1 MANFHDKIVL
11 NKYLLSLFGIDAIGT
26 KIISKEGVEVFK
38 ELKYSAAEGYTE
50 EGNTRFLEHLKQH
63 LYLTEHV
70 TETMLQQYDENI
82 VRYTHQISERRDE
95 LIVWKYFQYL
105 SLLFTEIYLDKF
117 FGNKTQLQHDLN
129 QFVKKFNTKQLEA
142 VGVKKQKKK
151 EQAYQVGAFKETDLN
166 KLAFW
171 NATGSGKT
179 LLMHINIKQYLH
191 YAQKHSKGHESKILL
206 ITPNEPLSRQ
216 HLTDFQRSGIP
227 ANIFTKNQSAMFSG
241 REVEIIEVSKLS
253 EESKEKTVAV
263 DSFETHNLVLID
275 EGHGGMSGDQWKRFR
290 DKLSTTGFAFEY
302 SATFGQAIS
311 AAAKGKKDELTQEYA
326 KSILFDY
333 SYKYFYEDGYGKD
346 YRILNLK
353 EDNVDFK
360 NKYLTANLLSFYQQL
375 LIFKNKPDIATQ
387 FRLFKPLWVFV
398 GSSVN
403 AVRTENK
410 KETSDVLDIVH
421 FLTDFLKNRE
431 EYTRNIGLILSNKA
445 GLIDSKGYSI
455 FEGSFNYLE
464 ELELTPEQIFEG
476 INKEVFHN
484 HHIGA
489 NLYLDNLKGATGELG
504 LRVGDTDKYFGV
516 INVGDEKKL
525 HDLAM
530 NNGILGTDKDFSESL
545 FAQIEPKDNKP
556 PKQEINLLIG
566 SKKFTEGWSSWRVSS
581 MGLMN
586 IGKSEGSQIIQL
598 FGRGVRLQG
607 YEFSLKRSL
616 GLDEYQRPENL
627 KALRK
632 YLRPLE
638 TLQIFGVKANYM
650 EKFKELLEEEG
661 LPTNT
666 GDWVTITIPTQQKVD
681 IATSDLKLIQVKES
695 ENFKRKELIKLE
707 LNTDVFSHKQ
717 VGVDWYPKIDTL
729 ESNRTSRAETTKQ
742 IGYLQTHHFAL
753 IDWTKVYFE
762 IQTFKASK
770 GYPNM
775 KIELT
780 ALQEIIQS
788 RAWYRVYIPQDKME
802 FSSFKNVQVWQELV
816 TVLLKKYMEQYYLYF
831 KNKFNAD
838 HIETRTLQP
847 TDDNLILQYDI
858 RLNKNEKVEELEKKF
873 MQLKANVSD
882 STFRTLQ
889 IASQVEAFDHLFH
902 LYKPLVYV
910 GKGYEN
916 KLQVYPVAL
925 NDAEHLFMQDFEKQ
939 VVQIKEAKEL
949 DEVFLL
955 RNQSKKGIG
964 FFAEGNNFYPDFIL
978 WIKKGSTQ
986 YLTFIDPK
994 GIRNSK
1000 GINDPKIQFYK
1011 YLAEKVQPQV
1021 ISENLV
1027 LNSFI
1032 ISNTKW
1038 IEVNW
1043 KDNLSISDFN
1053 ENHVFFQEDQ
1063 NAEYISMLLDMVVK
1077 DVTIA

>member
-1 MANFHDKIVL
+1 MANFHDKILL

-26 KIISKEGVEVFK
+26 KIVSKNGVEVFK
-38 ELKYSAAEGYTE
+38 ELKLSSSEGYTE
-50 EGNTRFLEHLKQH
+50 EGNTRFLEQLKAH

-82 VRYTHQISERRDE
+82 VRYTHEISEGREE
-95 LIVWKYFQYL
+95 LIIWKYFQYL

-117 FGNKTQLQHDLN
+117 FSNKNQLQHDLN
-129 QFVKKFNTKQLEA
+129 EFVKLFNGKQIEQKRGKEIKKGA
-142 VGVKKQKKK
+142 V
-151 EQAYQVGAFKETDLN
+151 YQVTPFKETDLN

-179 LLMHINIKQYLH
+179 LLMHVNIKQYLH
-191 YAQKHSKGHESKILL
+191 YAHKHTKGHDSKILL
-206 ITPNEPLSRQ
+206 ITPNEPLSQQ
-216 HLTDFQRSGIP
+216 HLLDFKLSGIP
-227 ANIFTKNQSAMFSG
+227 ANIFTKNQSGVFSG

-253 EESKEKTVAV
+253 EESKDKTVAV
-263 DSFETHNLVLID
+263 DSFETQNLVLVD

-311 AAAKGKKDELTQEYA
+311 ASDKKKKDDLTQEYS

-353 EDNVDFK
+353 EDNADFK

-375 LIFKNKPDIATQ
+375 LIYKNKPEIAMQ
-387 FRLFKPLWVFV
+387 FRLYKPLWVFV

-421 FLTDFLKNRE
+421 FLSDFLKNKD
-431 EYTRNIGLILSNKA
+431 EYIKNIELILSNKA
-445 GLIDSKGYSI
+445 GMLDKNGFSI
-455 FEGSFNYLE
+455 FEGSFAYLE
-464 ELELTPEQIFEG
+464 ELELTPDQIFEG
-476 INKEVFHN
+476 INLEVFHN
-484 HHIGA
+484 HNIGA
-489 NLYLDNLKGATGELG
+489 NLYLDNLKGANGELG

-530 NNGILGTDKDFSESL
+530 NNGILGNDKEFSESL
-545 FAQIEPKDNKP
+545 FTQINLAK

-607 YEFSLKRSL
+607 YEFSLKRSQ
-616 GLDEYQRPENL
+616 GLDDYQKPENL
-627 KALRK
+627 KQVRK
-632 YLRPLE
+632 HLRPLE

-650 EKFKELLEEEG
+650 DRFKELLEEEG

-666 GDWVTITIPTQQKVD
+666 GDWVTITIPTQNKFD
-681 IATSDLKLIQVKES
+681 IAASDLKLIQVKES
-695 ENFKRKELIKLE
+695 ESFKRKEIVTLK
-707 LNTDVFSHKQ
+707 LNTSVFRNKQ
-717 VGVDWYPKIDTL
+717 VDVDWYPKIDSL
-729 ESNRTSRAETTKQ
+729 ESTRSSKVETTKQ
-742 IGYLQTHHFAL
+742 MCYLESTHLAL
-753 IDWTKVYFE
+753 VDWTIVYFE
-762 IQTFKASK
+762 IQNFKAGK
-770 GYPNM
+770 GFSNLE
-775 KIELT
+775 IDLT
-780 ALQEIIQS
+780 KLREIIQS
-788 RAWYRVYIPQDKME
+788 NTWYKLYIPQDKMD
-802 FSSFKNVQVWQELV
+802 FSSIKNVSVWQEL
-816 TVLLKKYMEQYYLYF
+816 TSVLLKKYIEQYYLYF
-831 KNKFNAD
+831 KNSFNAD
-838 HIETRTLQP
+838 HIETRVLLP
-847 TDDNLILQYDI
+847 TDENLILQYDI
-858 RLNKNEKVEELEKKF
+858 RLNKNEEVDDIEKKF
-873 MQLKANVSD
+873 VKLKTDLSE
-882 STFRTLQ
+882 STFKTLKIANQ
-889 IASQVEAFDHLFH
+889 IEAFDNLIH
-902 LYKPLVYV
+902 LYKPLIYL

-916 KLQVYPVAL
+916 RIHVFPVAL
-925 NDAEHLFMQDFEKQ
+925 NDAEYQFMKDFEVQ
-939 VVQIKEAKEL
+939 VEQIKDKKGIE
-949 DEVFLL
+949 EVFLL

-978 WIKKGSTQ
+978 WIKKEDKQ

-994 GIRNSK
+994 GIRNSR
-1000 GINDPKIQFYK
+1000 GISDPKIQFFK
-1011 YLAEKVQPQV
+1011 YLSDKVQPQV
-1021 ISENLV
+1021 ATENLI

-1043 KDNLSISDFN
+1043 KENLEILDFN
-1053 ENHVFFQEDQ
+1053 ENHVLFQEEQRKD
-1063 NAEYISMLLDMVVK
+1063 YIQFMINRIVQ
-1077 DVTIA
+1077 

>member
-11 NKYLLSLFGIDAIGT
+11 NKYLLSLFGIDAIGS
-26 KIISKEGVEVFK
+26 KIVSKDGLEVFK
-38 ELKYSAAEGYTE
+38 ELKLSSSEGYTE
-50 EGNTRFLEHLKQH
+50 EGNTKFLEQLKTH
-63 LYLTEHV
+63 LYLTDNI
-70 TETMLQQYDENI
+70 TEAMLQQYDETI
-82 VRYTHQISERRDE
+82 VRYTHEISEGRDD

-117 FGNKTQLQHDLN
+117 FSNKKQLQHDVN
-129 QFVKKFNTKQLEA
+129 QFVKRYNAKEIEKYQ
-142 VGVKKQKKK
+142 GKKLHRG
-151 EQAYQVGAFKETDLN
+151 ESVYQVSAFQESDLN

-179 LLMHINIKQYLH
+179 LLMHVNIKQYLH
-191 YAQKHSKGHESKILL
+191 YAQKHSRGHESKILL

-216 HLTDFQRSGIP
+216 HLLDFRQSGIP
-227 ANIFTKNQSAMFSG
+227 ANIFTKNQSGMFTG
-241 REVEIIEVSKLS
+241 KEVEIIEVSKLS
-253 EESKEKTVAV
+253 EESKDKTVAV
-263 DSFETHNLVLID
+263 DSFETHNLVLVD

-290 DKLSTTGFAFEY
+290 DQLSKTGFAFEY

-311 AAAKGKKDELTQEYA
+311 AAAKGKKEELTQEYA

-375 LIFKNKPDIATQ
+375 LIFKNKPELATQ
-387 FRLFKPLWVFV
+387 YRLFKPLWVFV

-421 FLTDFLKNRE
+421 YLSDFLKNKD
-431 EYTRNIGLILSNKA
+431 EYIKIIGLILYNKA
-445 GLIDSKGYSI
+445 GLLDGKGYSI
-455 FEGSFNYLE
+455 FEGSFAYLE
-464 ELELTPEQIFEG
+464 ELELSPEQIFEG
-476 INKEVFHN
+476 INREVFHN
-484 HHIGA
+484 HNVGA

-545 FAQIEPKDNKP
+545 FNQINQAK
-556 PKQEINLLIG
+556 PKQEITLLIG

-616 GLDEYQRPENL
+616 GLDDYQRPENL
-627 KALRK
+627 KQVRK
-632 YLRPLE
+632 HLRPLE

-650 EKFKELLEEEG
+650 ERFKELLEEEG
-661 LPTNT
+661 LPTNA
-666 GDWVTITIPTQQKVD
+666 GDWVTITIPTQNKFD
-681 IATSDLKLIQVKES
+681 ISASDLKLIQVKES
-695 ENFKRKELIKLE
+695 ENFKRKEIVPLT
-707 LNTDVFSHKQ
+707 LNTDIFRSNQ
-717 VGVDWYPKIDTL
+717 VEVDWYPKIDSL
-729 ESNRTSRAETTKQ
+729 ESTKSNKVETAKQ
-742 IGYLQTHHFAL
+742 VCYLEAQHLAL

-762 IQTFKASK
+762 IQNFKASK
-770 GYPNM
+770 GLPNLE
-775 KIELT
+775 IELDQLKT
-780 ALQEIIQS
+780 IIHS
-788 RAWYRVYIPQDKME
+788 NAWYRVFIPQDKMD
-802 FSSFKNVQVWQELV
+802 FSTLKNLSVWQEL
-816 TVLLKKYMEQYYLYF
+816 TKVLLKKYIEQYYLFF

-838 HIETRTLQP
+838 HIETRKLLP

-858 RLNKNEKVEELEKKF
+858 RLNRNEEVEDIEKKF
-873 MQLKANVSD
+873 VKLKTEFSD
-882 STFRTLQ
+882 SAFKSIQ
-889 IASQVEAFDHLFH
+889 IANQVEAFDHLMH
-902 LYKPLVYV
+902 LYKPLIYL
-910 GKGYEN
+910 GKGYES
-916 KLQVYPVAL
+916 KIQVFPVAL
-925 NDAEHLFMQDFEKQ
+925 NDAEYQFMKDFESQ
-939 VVQIKEAKEL
+939 VPKIKEKYGLE
-949 DEVFLL
+949 EVFLL

-978 WIKKGSTQ
+978 WIKMDKKQ

-1000 GINDPKIQFYK
+1000 GITDPKIQFYK
-1011 YLAEKVQPQV
+1011 YLHEKVQPQV
-1021 ISENLV
+1021 IGEQLY

-1038 IEVNW
+1038 LEVNW
-1043 KDNLSISDFN
+1043 KESLTISDFN
-1053 ENHVFFQEDQ
+1053 EQHVFFQEEQ
-1063 NAEYISMLLDMVVK
+1063 SLIYIELLIEGI
-1077 DVTIA
+1077 VTL

>member
-11 NKYLLSLFGIDAIGT
+11 NKYLLSLFGIDAIGS
-26 KIISKEGVEVFK
+26 KIVSKDGLEVFK
-38 ELKYSAAEGYTE
+38 ELKLSSSEGYTE
-50 EGNTRFLEHLKQH
+50 EGNTKFLEQLKAH
-63 LYLTEHV
+63 LYLTENI
-70 TETMLQQYDENI
+70 TEAMLQQYDENI
-82 VRYTHQISERRDE
+82 VRYTHEISEGRDE

-117 FGNKTQLQHDLN
+117 FSNKKQLQHDVN
-129 QFVKKFNTKQLEA
+129 QFVKRFNAKEVEKYQ
-142 VGVKKQKKK
+142 GKKLPRG
-151 EQAYQVGAFKETDLN
+151 ESVYQVSSFQESDLN

-179 LLMHINIKQYLH
+179 LLMHVNIKQYLH
-191 YAQKHSKGHESKILL
+191 YAQKHSRGHESKILL

-216 HLTDFQRSGIP
+216 HLLDFRQSGIP
-227 ANIFTKNQSAMFSG
+227 ANIFTKNQSGMFTG
-241 REVEIIEVSKLS
+241 KEVEIIEVSKLS
-253 EESKEKTVAV
+253 EESKDKTVAV
-263 DSFETHNLVLID
+263 DSFETHNLVLVD

-290 DKLSTTGFAFEY
+290 DQLSKTGFAFEY

-311 AAAKGKKDELTQEYA
+311 AAAKGKKEELTQEYA

-375 LIFKNKPDIATQ
+375 LIFKNKPELATQ

-421 FLTDFLKNRE
+421 YLSDFLKNKD
-431 EYTRNIGLILSNKA
+431 EYVKVIGFILANKA
-445 GLIDSKGYSI
+445 GLLDSKGYSI
-455 FEGSFNYLE
+455 FEGSFAYLE
-464 ELELTPEQIFEG
+464 ELELSPEQIFEG
-476 INKEVFHN
+476 INREVFHN
-484 HHIGA
+484 HNIGA

-530 NNGILGTDKDFSESL
+530 NNGILGTEKDFSESL
-545 FAQIEPKDNKP
+545 FNQINQAK
-556 PKQEINLLIG
+556 PKQEITLLIG

-616 GLDEYQRPENL
+616 GLDDYQRPENL
-627 KALRK
+627 KQVRK
-632 YLRPLE
+632 HLRPLE

-650 EKFKELLEEEG
+650 ERFKELLEEEG
-661 LPTNT
+661 LPSNA
-666 GDWVTITIPTQQKVD
+666 GDWVTITIPTQNNFD
-681 IATSDLKLIQVKES
+681 ISASDLKLIQVKES
-695 ENFKRKELIKLE
+695 ENFKRKEIVPVI
-707 LNTDVFSHKQ
+707 LNTDIFRSKQ
-717 VGVDWYPKIDTL
+717 VDVDWYPKIDSL
-729 ESNRTSRAETTKQ
+729 ESTKSNKVETAKQ
-742 IGYLQTHHFAL
+742 VCYLEAQHLAL

-762 IQTFKASK
+762 IQNFKASK
-770 GYPNM
+770 GFPNLE
-775 KIELT
+775 IELDQLKT
-780 ALQEIIQS
+780 IIQS
-788 RAWYRVYIPQDKME
+788 NTWYRVFIPQDKMD
-802 FSSFKNVQVWQELV
+802 FSTLKNLSVWQELA
-816 TVLLKKYMEQYYLYF
+816 TVLLKKYIEQYYLFF

-838 HIETRTLQP
+838 HIETRKLLP

-858 RLNKNEKVEELEKKF
+858 RLNRNEEVEDIEKKF
-873 MQLKANVSD
+873 VKLKTEFSD
-882 STFRTLQ
+882 SAFKSIQ
-889 IASQVEAFDHLFH
+889 IANQVEAFDHLMH
-902 LYKPLVYV
+902 LYKPLIYL
-910 GKGYEN
+910 GKGYES
-916 KLQVYPVAL
+916 KIQVFPVAL
-925 NDAEHLFMQDFEKQ
+925 NDAEYQFMKDFESQ
-939 VVQIKEAKEL
+939 FANIKEKHGLE
-949 DEVFLL
+949 EVFLL

-978 WIKKGSTQ
+978 WIKMDKKQ

-1000 GINDPKIQFYK
+1000 GITDPKIQFYK
-1011 YLAEKVQPQV
+1011 YLHDKVQPQV
-1021 ISENLV
+1021 TGEQLY

-1038 IEVNW
+1038 LDVHW
-1043 KDNLSISDFN
+1043 KESLTISDFN
-1053 ENHVFFQEDQ
+1053 EQHVFFQEEQRADYVGQ
-1063 NAEYISMLLDMVVK
+1063 MISKVLN
-1077 DVTIA
+1077 

>member
-11 NKYLLSLFGIDAIGT
+11 NKYLLSLFGIDAIGS
-26 KIISKEGVEVFK
+26 KIVSKDGLEVFK
-38 ELKYSAAEGYTE
+38 ELKLSSSEGYTE
-50 EGNTRFLEHLKQH
+50 EGNTKFLEQLKAH
-63 LYLTEHV
+63 LYLTENV
-70 TETMLQQYDENI
+70 TESMLQLYDENI
-82 VRYTHQISERRDE
+82 VRYTNEISEGRDE
-95 LIVWKYFQYL
+95 IIVWKYFQYL

-117 FGNKTQLQHDLN
+117 FSNKKQLQHDLN
-129 QFVKKFNTKQLEA
+129 QFVKLYNNKQIELL
-142 VGVKKQKKK
+142 GGKKPKKG
-151 EQAYQVGAFKETDLN
+151 ENIFQVTPFKETDLN

-179 LLMHINIKQYLH
+179 LLMHVNIKQYLH

-216 HLTDFQRSGIP
+216 HLTDFQLSGIP
-227 ANIFTKNQSAMFSG
+227 ANIFTKNQSGMFSG
-241 REVEIIEVSKLS
+241 KEVEIIEVSKLS
-253 EESKEKTVAV
+253 EESKDKTVAV
-263 DSFETHNLVLID
+263 DSFETHNLVLVD

-290 DKLSTTGFAFEY
+290 DQLSTTGFAFEY

-311 AAAKGKKDELTQEYA
+311 AAAKGKKDELTQEYS

-353 EDNVDFK
+353 EDNADFK
-360 NKYLTANLLSFYQQL
+360 NKYLTANLLSYYQQL
-375 LIFKNKPDIATQ
+375 LIFKNKPELASQ

-403 AVRTENK
+403 AVRKENGLD
-410 KETSDVLDIVH
+410 TSDVLDIVH

-431 EYTRNIGLILSNKA
+431 DYIKNIGLILNNKA
-445 GLIDSKGYSI
+445 GLLDGKGYSI
-455 FEGSFNYLE
+455 FEGSFAYLE

-476 INKEVFHN
+476 INREVFHN
-484 HHIGA
+484 HNIGA
-489 NLYLDNLKGATGELG
+489 NLYLDNLKGASGELG

-530 NNGILGTDKDFSESL
+530 SNGILGSDKDFSESL
-545 FAQIEPKDNKP
+545 FAQINLTK

-607 YEFSLKRSL
+607 YDFSLKRSL
-616 GLDEYQRPENL
+616 GLDDYQRPENL
-627 KALRK
+627 KQVRK
-632 YLRPLE
+632 HLRPLE

-650 EKFKELLEEEG
+650 ERFKELLEEEG
-661 LPTNT
+661 LPTNA
-666 GDWVTITIPTQQKVD
+666 GDWITITVPTQNKLN
-681 IATSDLKLIQVKES
+681 IAESGLKLIQVKES
-695 ENFKRKELIKLE
+695 ENFKRKEIVSLK
-707 LNTDVFSHKQ
+707 LNTDVFRNKQ
-717 VGVDWYPKIDTL
+717 IDVDWYPKIDSL
-729 ESNRTSRAETTKQ
+729 ESIKSSKVETAKQ
-742 IGYLQTHHFAL
+742 ICYLESQHLAL

-762 IQTFKASK
+762 VQNFKASK
-770 GYPNM
+770 GYPNLE
-775 KIELT
+775 IELNG
-780 ALQEIIQS
+780 LKEIIQS
-788 RAWYRVYIPQDKME
+788 NAWYRIYIPQDKME
-802 FSSFKNVQVWQELV
+802 FSSIKNVGVWQELTV
-816 TVLLKKYMEQYYLYF
+816 VLLKKYIEQYYLYF
-831 KNKFNAD
+831 KNRFNAD
-838 HIETRTLQP
+838 HIETRQLLP

-858 RLNKNEKVEELEKKF
+858 RLNKNEEVEDIEKKF
-873 MQLKANVSD
+873 VKLKTDLSD
-882 STFRTLQ
+882 SSFKTLQ
-889 IASQVEAFDHLFH
+889 IANQVEAFDHLMH
-902 LYKPLVYV
+902 LYKPLIYL
-910 GKGYEN
+910 GKGYES
-916 KLQVYPVAL
+916 KIQVFPVAL
-925 NDAEHLFMQDFEKQ
+925 NDAEHQFMKDFE
-939 VVQIKEAKEL
+939 VQAERVKTQKGL

-978 WIKKGSTQ
+978 WLKKGNKQ
-986 YLTFIDPK
+986 YLTFVDPK

-1000 GINDPKIQFYK
+1000 GINDPKIQFFK
-1011 YLAEKVQPQV
+1011 YLNEKVQPQV
-1021 ISENLV
+1021 AAENLL

-1043 KDNLSISDFN
+1043 KESLTISDFN
-1053 ENHVFFQEDQ
+1053 TNHVYFQEDQ
-1063 NAEYISMLLDMVVK
+1063 NGDYISQMIDAIL
-1077 DVTIA
+1077 

>member
-11 NKYLLSLFGIDAIGT
+11 NKYLLSLFGIDVIGS
-26 KIISKEGVEVFK
+26 KIVSKDGLEVFK
-38 ELKYSAAEGYTE
+38 ELKLSSSEGYTE
-50 EGNTRFLEHLKQH
+50 EGNTKFLEQLKTH
-63 LYLTEHV
+63 LYLTDNI
-70 TETMLQQYDENI
+70 TEAMLQQYDENI
-82 VRYTHQISERRDE
+82 VRYTHEISEGRDD

-117 FGNKTQLQHDLN
+117 FSNKKQLQHDVN
-129 QFVKKFNTKQLEA
+129 QFVKRFNAKEIEKYQ
-142 VGVKKQKKK
+142 GKKLPRG
-151 EQAYQVGAFKETDLN
+151 ESVYQVSSFQESDLN

-179 LLMHINIKQYLH
+179 LLMHVNIKQYLH
-191 YAQKHSKGHESKILL
+191 YAQKHSRGHESKILL

-216 HLTDFQRSGIP
+216 HLLDFRQSGIP
-227 ANIFTKNQSAMFSG
+227 ANIFTKNQSGMFTG
-241 REVEIIEVSKLS
+241 KEVEIIEVSKLS
-253 EESKEKTVAV
+253 EESKDKTVAV
-263 DSFETHNLVLID
+263 DSFETHNLVLVD
-275 EGHGGMSGDQWKRFR
+275 EGHGGMSGEQWKNFR

-311 AAAKGKKDELTQEYA
+311 AAPKDKKEKLTQEYA

-375 LIFKNKPDIATQ
+375 LIFKNKPELATQ
-387 FRLFKPLWVFV
+387 YRLFKPLWVFV

-421 FLTDFLKNRE
+421 YLSDFLKNKD
-431 EYTRNIGLILSNKA
+431 EYIKIIGLILSNKA
-445 GLIDSKGYSI
+445 GLLDGKGYSI
-455 FEGSFNYLE
+455 FEGSFAYLE
-464 ELELTPEQIFEG
+464 ELELSPEQIFEG
-476 INKEVFHN
+476 INREVFHN
-484 HHIGA
+484 HNIGA
-489 NLYLDNLKGATGELG
+489 NLYLDNLKGASGELG
-504 LRVGDTDKYFGV
+504 LRVGDSDKYFGV

-545 FAQIEPKDNKP
+545 FNQINQAK
-556 PKQEINLLIG
+556 PKQEITLLIG

-616 GLDEYQRPENL
+616 GLDDYQRPENL
-627 KALRK
+627 KQVRK
-632 YLRPLE
+632 HLRPLE
-638 TLQIFGVKANYM
+638 TLQIFGVKSNYM
-650 EKFKELLEEEG
+650 ERFKELLEEEG
-661 LPTNT
+661 LPTNA
-666 GDWVTITIPTQQKVD
+666 GDWVTITIPTQNKFD
-681 IATSDLKLIQVKES
+681 ISASDLKLIQVKES
-695 ENFKRKELIKLE
+695 ENFKRKEIVPVT
-707 LNTDVFSHKQ
+707 LNTDIFRSKQ
-717 VGVDWYPKIDTL
+717 VEVDWYPKIDSL
-729 ESNRTSRAETTKQ
+729 ESTKSNKVETAKQ
-742 IGYLQTHHFAL
+742 VCYLEAQHLAL

-762 IQTFKASK
+762 MQNFKASK
-770 GYPNM
+770 GFPNLE
-775 KIELT
+775 IELDQLKT
-780 ALQEIIQS
+780 IIQS
-788 RAWYRVYIPQDKME
+788 NAWYRVFIPQDKMD
-802 FSSFKNVQVWQELV
+802 FSTLKNLSIWEELT
-816 TVLLKKYMEQYYLYF
+816 TVLLKKYIEQYYLFF

-838 HIETRTLQP
+838 HIETRKLLP

-858 RLNKNEKVEELEKKF
+858 RLNRNEEVEDIEKKF
-873 MQLKANVSD
+873 VKLKNDFSD
-882 STFRTLQ
+882 SAFKSIQ
-889 IASQVEAFDHLFH
+889 IANQVEAFDHLMH
-902 LYKPLVYV
+902 LYKPLIYL
-910 GKGYEN
+910 GKGYES
-916 KLQVYPVAL
+916 KIQVFPVAL
-925 NDAEHLFMQDFEKQ
+925 NDAEYQFMKDFESQ
-939 VVQIKEAKEL
+939 VPNIKEKHGLE
-949 DEVFLL
+949 EVFLL

-978 WIKKGSTQ
+978 WIKMDKKQ

-1000 GINDPKIQFYK
+1000 GITDPKIQFYK
-1011 YLAEKVQPQV
+1011 YLHDKVQPQV
-1021 ISENLV
+1021 TGEQLY

-1038 IEVNW
+1038 LEVNW
-1043 KDNLSISDFN
+1043 KESLTISDFN
-1053 ENHVFFQEDQ
+1053 VQHVFFQEEQ
-1063 NAEYISMLLDMVVK
+1063 SLIYIELLIEGI
-1077 DVTIA
+1077 VTL

>member
-11 NKYLLSLFGIDAIGT
+11 NKYLLSLLGIDAIGS
-26 KIISKEGVEVFK
+26 KIVSKDGLEVFK
-38 ELKYSAAEGYTE
+38 ELKLSSSEGYTE
-50 EGNTRFLEHLKQH
+50 EGNTKFLEQLKAH
-63 LYLTEHV
+63 LYLTENI
-70 TETMLQQYDENI
+70 TEAMLQLYDENI
-82 VRYTHQISERRDE
+82 VRYTHEISEGRDD

-117 FGNKTQLQHDLN
+117 FSNKKQLQHDVN
-129 QFVKKFNTKQLEA
+129 QFVKRFNAKEVEKYQ
-142 VGVKKQKKK
+142 GKKLPRG
-151 EQAYQVGAFKETDLN
+151 ESVYQVSSFQESDLN

-179 LLMHINIKQYLH
+179 LLMHVNIKQYLH
-191 YAQKHSKGHESKILL
+191 YAQKHSRGHESKILL

-216 HLTDFQRSGIP
+216 HLLDFRQSGIP
-227 ANIFTKNQSAMFSG
+227 ANIFTKNQSGMFTG
-241 REVEIIEVSKLS
+241 KEVEIIEVSKLS
-253 EESKEKTVAV
+253 EESKDKTVAV
-263 DSFETHNLVLID
+263 DSFETHNLVLVD

-290 DKLSTTGFAFEY
+290 DQLSKTGFAFEY

-311 AAAKGKKDELTQEYA
+311 AAAKGKKEELTQEYA

-375 LIFKNKPDIATQ
+375 LIFKNKPELATQ
-387 FRLFKPLWVFV
+387 YRLFKPLWVFV

-421 FLTDFLKNRE
+421 YLSDFLKNKD
-431 EYTRNIGLILSNKA
+431 EYIKIIGLILSNKA
-445 GLIDSKGYSI
+445 GLLDSKGYSI
-455 FEGSFNYLE
+455 FEGSFTYLE
-464 ELELTPEQIFEG
+464 ELEVSPEQIFEG
-476 INKEVFHN
+476 INREVFHN
-484 HHIGA
+484 HNIGA

-545 FAQIEPKDNKP
+545 FNQINQAK
-556 PKQEINLLIG
+556 PKQEITLLIG

-616 GLDEYQRPENL
+616 GLDDYQRPENL
-627 KALRK
+627 KQVRK
-632 YLRPLE
+632 HLRPLE

-650 EKFKELLEEEG
+650 ERFKELLEEEG
-661 LPTNT
+661 LPTNA
-666 GDWVTITIPTQQKVD
+666 GDWVTITIPTQNKFD
-681 IATSDLKLIQVKES
+681 ISASDLKLIQVKES
-695 ENFKRKELIKLE
+695 ENFKRKEIVPLT
-707 LNTDVFSHKQ
+707 LNTDIFRSKQ
-717 VGVDWYPKIDTL
+717 VDVDWYPRIDSL
-729 ESNRTSRAETTKQ
+729 ESTKSNKVETAKQ
-742 IGYLQTHHFAL
+742 VCYLEAQHLAL

-762 IQTFKASK
+762 IQNFKASK
-770 GYPNM
+770 GFPNLE
-775 KIELT
+775 IELVQLKT
-780 ALQEIIQS
+780 IIQS
-788 RAWYRVYIPQDKME
+788 NAWYRVFIPQDKMD
-802 FSSFKNVQVWQELV
+802 FSTLRNLIVWQELT
-816 TVLLKKYMEQYYLYF
+816 TVLLKKYIEQYYLFF

-838 HIETRTLQP
+838 HIETRKLLP

-858 RLNKNEKVEELEKKF
+858 RLNRNEDVEDIEKKF
-873 MQLKANVSD
+873 VKLITEFSD
-882 STFRTLQ
+882 SAFKSVQ
-889 IASQVEAFDHLFH
+889 IANQVEAFDHLMH
-902 LYKPLVYV
+902 LYKPLIYL
-910 GKGYEN
+910 GKGYES
-916 KLQVYPVAL
+916 KIQVFPVAL
-925 NDAEHLFMQDFEKQ
+925 NDAEHQFMKDFESQ
-939 VVQIKEAKEL
+939 VPNIKEKHGLE
-949 DEVFLL
+949 EVFLL

-978 WIKKGSTQ
+978 WIKMDKKQ

-1000 GINDPKIQFYK
+1000 GITDPKIQFYK
-1011 YLAEKVQPQV
+1011 YLHDKVQPQV
-1021 ISENLV
+1021 TGEQLY

-1038 IEVNW
+1038 LEVNW
-1043 KDNLSISDFN
+1043 KESLTISDFN
-1053 ENHVFFQEDQ
+1053 EQHVFFQEEQRPDYCALLIDQ
-1063 NAEYISMLLDMVVK
+1063 ILN
-1077 DVTIA
+1077 

>member
-11 NKYLLSLFGIDAIGT
+11 NKYLLSLFGIDAIGS
-26 KIISKEGVEVFK
+26 KIVSKDGLEVFK
-38 ELKYSAAEGYTE
+38 ELKLSSSEGYTE
-50 EGNTRFLEHLKQH
+50 EGNTRFLEQLKAH
-63 LYLTEHV
+63 LYLTDNI
-70 TETMLQQYDENI
+70 TEVMLQQYDENI
-82 VRYTHQISERRDE
+82 VRYTQEISEGRDE

-117 FGNKTQLQHDLN
+117 FSNKKQLQHDVN
-129 QFVKKFNTKQLEA
+129 QFVKRFNAQEIDKYQ
-142 VGVKKQKKK
+142 GKKLPKG
-151 EQAYQVGAFKETDLN
+151 ESIYQVTPFKETDLN

-179 LLMHINIKQYLH
+179 LLMHVNIKQYLH
-191 YAQKHSKGHESKILL
+191 YAQKHSRGHESKILL

-216 HLTDFQRSGIP
+216 HLIDFRQSGIP
-227 ANIFTKNQSAMFSG
+227 ANIFTKNQSGMFTG
-241 REVEIIEVSKLS
+241 KEVEIIEVSKLS
-253 EESKEKTVAV
+253 EESKDKTVAV
-263 DSFETHNLVLID
+263 DSFETHNLVLVD

-290 DKLSTTGFAFEY
+290 DQLSKTGFAFEY

-311 AAAKGKKDELTQEYA
+311 AAAKGKKEELTQEYA

-375 LIFKNKPDIATQ
+375 LIFKNKPELATQ

-421 FLTDFLKNRE
+421 FLSDFLKNRE
-431 EYTRNIGLILSNKA
+431 EYVKIIGLILSNKA
-445 GLIDSKGYSI
+445 GLLDSKGYSI
-455 FEGSFNYLE
+455 FEGSFAYLD
-464 ELELTPEQIFEG
+464 ELELSPEQIFEG
-476 INKEVFHN
+476 INLDVFHN
-484 HHIGA
+484 HNIGA
-489 NLYLDNLKGATGELG
+489 NLYLDNLKGASGELG

-530 NNGILGTDKDFSESL
+530 KNGILGTEKDFSESL
-545 FAQIEPKDNKP
+545 FNQINITK
-556 PKQEINLLIG
+556 PKQEITLLIG

-607 YEFSLKRSL
+607 FEFSLKRSS
-616 GLDEYQRPENL
+616 GLDDFQRPENL
-627 KALRK
+627 KQVRK
-632 YLRPLE
+632 HLRPLE

-650 EKFKELLEEEG
+650 ERFKELLEEEG
-661 LPTNT
+661 LPANA
-666 GDWVTITIPTQQKVD
+666 GDWVTITIPTQNKFD
-681 IATSDLKLIQVKES
+681 ISASDLKLIQVKES
-695 ENFKRKELIKLE
+695 ENFKRKEIVSLT
-707 LNTDVFSHKQ
+707 LNTDVFRNKQ
-717 VGVDWYPKIDTL
+717 VEVDWYPKIDSL
-729 ESNRTSRAETTKQ
+729 ESTKSNKVETAKQ
-742 IGYLQTHHFAL
+742 VCYLESQHLAL
-753 IDWTKVYFE
+753 IDWTKVYFD
-762 IQTFKASK
+762 IQNFKANK
-770 GYPNM
+770 GFPNLE
-775 KIELT
+775 IELSELKT
-780 ALQEIIQS
+780 IIQS
-788 RAWYRVYIPQDKME
+788 NAWYRVFIPQDKMD
-802 FSSFKNVQVWQELV
+802 FSTLKNVFVWQELAS
-816 TVLLKKYMEQYYLYF
+816 VLLKKYIEQYYLYF

-838 HIETRTLQP
+838 NIETRQLLP

-858 RLNKNEKVEELEKKF
+858 RLNKNEDVDEIEKKIKK
-873 MQLKANVSD
+873 LTTELSA
-882 STFRTLQ
+882 STFKTMQ
-889 IASQVEAFDHLFH
+889 IANQVEAFDHLMH
-902 LYKPLVYV
+902 LYKPLIYL

-916 KLQVYPVAL
+916 KIQVFPVAL
-925 NDAEHLFMQDFEKQ
+925 NDAEHQFMKDFEVQ
-939 VVQIKEAKEL
+939 VARIKESKGIE
-949 DEVFLL
+949 EVFLL

-978 WIKKGSTQ
+978 WIKKENKQ
-986 YLTFIDPK
+986 YLTFVDPK

-1000 GINDPKIQFYK
+1000 GINDPKIQFFN
-1011 YLAEKVQPQV
+1011 YLNDKVQPQV
-1021 ISENLV
+1021 ASENLI

-1038 IEVNW
+1038 LEVNW
-1043 KDNLSISDFN
+1043 KDNLTIEEFN

-1063 NAEYISMLLDMVVK
+1063 NSSYVSLMLNKIL
-1077 DVTIA
+1077 

>member
-11 NKYLLSLFGIDAIGT
+11 NKYLLSLFGIDAIGS
-26 KIISKEGVEVFK
+26 KIISKNGLEVFK
-38 ELKYSAAEGYTE
+38 ELKLSSSEGYTE
-50 EGNTRFLEHLKQH
+50 EGNSKFLEQLKAH
-63 LYLTEHV
+63 LYLTDDV

-82 VRYTHQISERRDE
+82 VRYTQEISSGRDE
-95 LIVWKYFQYL
+95 MIVWKYFQYL

-117 FGNKTQLQHDLN
+117 FGNKKQLQHDLN
-129 QFVKKFNTKQLEA
+129 QFIKKFNTQQLEA
-142 VGVKKQKKK
+142 FVVKKLKKGEK
-151 EQAYQVGAFKETDLN
+151 VYQVSPFRETDLN

-179 LLMHINIKQYLH
+179 LLMHVNIKQYLY
-191 YAQKHSKGHESKILL
+191 YAKKHSRVHESKILL

-216 HLTDFQRSGIP
+216 HLQDFQLSGIP
-227 ANIFTKNQSAMFSG
+227 ANIFTKNQSGIFSG

-253 EESKEKTVAV
+253 EESKDKTVAV
-263 DSFETHNLVLID
+263 DSFETHNLVLVD

-290 DKLSTTGFAFEY
+290 DQLSTTGFAFEY

-311 AAAKGKKDELTQEYA
+311 AAAKGKKEELTQEYA

-375 LIFKNKPDIATQ
+375 LIFKNKPELATQ

-403 AVRTENK
+403 AVRKENGVN
-410 KETSDVLDIVH
+410 TSDVLDIVH
-421 FLTDFLKNRE
+421 FLTHFLKNKDE
-431 EYTRNIGLILSNKA
+431 GIQNIGLILGNKA
-445 GLIDSKGYSI
+445 GLLDSKGYSI
-455 FEGSFNYLE
+455 FEGSFAYLD
-464 ELELTPEQIFEG
+464 ELELSPEQIFEG

-484 HHIGA
+484 HNLGA
-489 NLYLDNLKGATGELG
+489 NLYLDNLKGANGELG

-545 FAQIEPKDNKP
+545 FAQINETK
-556 PKQEINLLIG
+556 PKQEINMLIG

-616 GLDEYQRPENL
+616 GLDDYQRPENL
-627 KALRK
+627 KAIRK
-632 YLRPLE
+632 HLRPLE

-650 EKFKELLEEEG
+650 ERFKALLEEEG
-661 LPTNT
+661 LPTNA
-666 GDWVTITIPTQQKVD
+666 GDWVTISIPTQNKFD
-681 IATSDLKLIQVKES
+681 IAASDLKLIQVKES
-695 ENFKRKELIKLE
+695 ENFKRKEIVKLE
-707 LNTDVFSHKQ
+707 LNTDVFRNKQ
-717 VGVDWYPKIDTL
+717 VEVDWYPKIDTL
-729 ESNRTSRAETTKQ
+729 DSTKSNKVETVKQ
-742 IGYLQTHHFAL
+742 ICYLETHHFTL

-762 IQTFKASK
+762 IQNFKANK
-770 GYPNM
+770 GFPNLE
-775 KIELT
+775 IDLDL
-780 ALQEIIQS
+780 LQEITRS
-788 RAWYRVYIPQDKME
+788 NAWYRIYIPQDKME
-802 FSSFKNVQVWQELV
+802 FNSFKNVMVWQDLV
-816 TVLLKKYMEQYYLYF
+816 TILLKKYIEQYYLYF
-831 KNKFNAD
+831 KNRFNAD
-838 HIETRTLQP
+838 HIETRKLLP

-858 RLNKNEKVEELEKKF
+858 RLNKNEDVEDIENEFVKLKTELFENNFK
-873 MQLKANVSD
+873 
-882 STFRTLQ
+882 TIQ
-889 IASQVEAFDHLFH
+889 IANQIEAFDHLMH
-902 LYKPLVYV
+902 LYKPLIYV
-910 GKGYEN
+910 GKGYES
-916 KLQVYPVAL
+916 KLQVFPVAL
-925 NDAEHLFMQDFEKQ
+925 NDAEHLFMKDFETQ
-939 VVQIKEAKEL
+939 VQRIKEAKGLE
-949 DEVFLL
+949 EVFLL

-978 WIKKGSTQ
+978 WIKKGKKQ

-1021 ISENLV
+1021 TGENLV

-1043 KDNLSISDFN
+1043 KDNLSISNFN
-1053 ENHVFFQEDQ
+1053 ENHVYFQEDQ
-1063 NAEYISMLLDMVVK
+1063 RSDYIINLIDKVTKNATKE
-1077 DVTIA
+1077 